1 MEFENIL
8 VNVPVLLKSISLS
21 YTLND
26 GSFKY
31 FVRST
36 NNLETTGLVS
46 YADLPNADTF
56 HIQYQ
61 NHIKITNDL
70 IKSL

>member
-1 MEFENIL
+1 MVPYRLAAVWNLKTL
-8 VNVPVLLKSISLS
+8 VNIPVLLKSISLS

-46 YADLPNADTF
+46 YPDLPNADTF

-61 NHIKITNDL
+61 NHQ
-70 IKSL
+70 